1 MKKNNTMKTIQRAL
15 MTGVSYMLPFIVVAG
30 LTIAITG
37 IIKSY
42 FNVNFEVITKL
53 NAFAW
58 TIMGFVPPIFG
69 AYVAYSIADKPGIA
83 PGFIGGWIAVNP
95 ILEYTK
101 PSGFLGGMVA
111 GILAGYLVLL
121 IKKVKFPTIIDS
133 LKTTLVIPLFVS
145 LAVYFAMA
153 YPIGIAIGFAF
164 TVIINGLLAMTTTT
178 GTAILLGA
186 ILSAMCA
193 ADMGGPLGKIAI
205 TFVFA
210 VWANPTGLG
219 FLANAAV
226 FPGIMVPAIS
236 VGLASCIAPKKFTDP
251 ERKNAPSAICT
262 GLVGITEATLPYAF
276 RDPFRVIG
284 CNIVGSA
291 VGGAMM
297 MGLRMSTPGVS
308 GIIGI
313 PAANNPLLFTLC
325 IAVGIAIST
334 TLLVIVKK
342 PVTDDLTVSTED
354 EVEIDFTIGQ

>member
-1 MKKNNTMKTIQRAL
+1 MKTNKTMRTIQRAL

-37 IIKSY
+37 IITSY
-42 FNVNFEVITKL
+42 FNVNSEVITKL
-53 NAFAW
+53 NGFAW
-58 TIMGFVPPIFG
+58 TIMGFIPPIFG

-83 PGFIGGWIAVNP
+83 PGFIGGWIAANP

-101 PSGFLGGMVA
+101 ASGFLGGLVA
-111 GILAGYLVLL
+111 GLLAGCLVLL
-121 IKKVKFPTIIDS
+121 VKKVKFPTVLDS

-145 LAVYFAMA
+145 IVVYFAMA
-153 YPIGIAIGFAF
+153 YPIGIVIGAVY
-164 TVIINGLLAMTTTT
+164 TVIINGLLMMTTNMT
-178 GTAILLGA
+178 TAIILGA

-210 VWANPTGLG
+210 VWNEPNGLG
-219 FLANAAV
+219 FLTNAAV
-226 FPGIMVPAIS
+226 FPGIMVPAIA
-236 VGLASCIAPKKFTDP
+236 VGLASYFAPKKFTDS

-276 RDPFRVIG
+276 RDPLRVIG
-284 CNIVGSA
+284 CNIVGAA

-313 PAANNPLLFTLC
+313 PPANNPLLFTLC
-325 IAVGIAIST
+325 IAVGVAIST

-342 PVTDDLTVSTED
+342 PVTDVKSTED
-354 EVEIDFTIGQ
+354 EVEINFTLG

>member
-1 MKKNNTMKTIQRAL
+1 MKKNNTMKTIQKAL

-30 LTIAITG
+30 LTIALTG
-37 IIKSY
+37 IIQSY
-42 FNVNFEVITKL
+42 FSVESDVLTKL
-53 NAFAW
+53 NGFAW
-58 TIMGFVPPIFG
+58 TVMGFIPPIFG

-95 ILEYTK
+95 ILDYTK
-101 PSGFLGGMVA
+101 PSGFLGGLVA
-111 GILAGYLVLL
+111 GLLAGYLVNL
-121 IKKVKFPTIIDS
+121 IKKVKFPTVIDS
-133 LKTTLVIPLFVS
+133 LKTTLVIPFVVS
-145 LAVYFAMA
+145 IVVYFAMA
-153 YPIGIAIGFAF
+153 YPIGIVIGYAF
-164 TVIINGLLAMTTTT
+164 TVIINGLLSMTTTMT
-178 GTAILLGA
+178 TAIILGA

-193 ADMGGPLGKIAI
+193 ADMGGPLNKIAI

-210 VWANPTGLG
+210 VWADPSGLG

-236 VGLASCIAPKKFTDP
+236 VGLASYIAPKKFTES
-251 ERKNAPSAICT
+251 ERAIAPSTICT

-276 RDPFRVIG
+276 RDPVRVIG

-297 MGLRMSTPGVS
+297 MGLNMSTPGVS

-313 PAANNPLLFTLC
+313 PPANNPLLFTLC
-325 IAVGIAIST
+325 IVVGIAVST

-342 PVTDDLTVSTED
+342 PVTDDVTTTED
-354 EVEIDFTIGQ
+354 EVNIDFTIG

>member
-1 MKKNNTMKTIQRAL
+1 MKKNETMKTIQKAL

-42 FNVNFEVITKL
+42 FNIDSDVVTKL
-53 NAFAW
+53 NGFAW
-58 TIMGFVPPIFG
+58 TIMGFIPPIFG

-95 ILEYTK
+95 ILKYTK
-101 PSGFLGGMVA
+101 PSGFLGGLVA
-111 GILAGYLVLL
+111 GLLAGYLVLL
-121 IKKVKFPTIIDS
+121 IKKVKFPAALDS
-133 LKTTLVIPLFVS
+133 LKATLVIPFVVS
-145 LAVYFAMA
+145 IVVYFAMA
-153 YPIGIAIGFAF
+153 YPVGIVIGFAF
-164 TVIINGLLAMTTTT
+164 NVIINALLTMTATTTT
-178 GTAILLGA
+178 AIILGA
-186 ILSAMCA
+186 ILSAMIA
-193 ADMGGPLGKIAI
+193 TDMGGPLGKIAI

-210 VWANPTGLG
+210 VWADPNGLG
-219 FLANAAV
+219 FLVNAAV

-236 VGLASCIAPKKFTDP
+236 VGLASYIAPKKFTDS

-276 RDPFRVIG
+276 RDPIRVIG

-297 MGLRMSTPGVS
+297 MGLKMSTSGVS

-313 PAANNPLLFTLC
+313 PPANNPLLFIFC
-325 IAVGIAIST
+325 IAVGVAIST
-334 TLLVIVKK
+334 TLLVFVKK
-342 PVTDDLTVSTED
+342 PVTDNLTSSEE
-354 EVEIDFTIGQ
+354 EVDIDFTLG